1 MNLSKR
7 LVVVSSREKKKK
19 KEENCEGIEYK
30 VKDRNHSRAMNK
42 TKKEESERDKKT

>member
-30 VKDRNHSRAMNK
+30 VKDLSRVMNK

>member
-30 VKDRNHSRAMNK
+30 VKDLSRVMNK
-42 TKKEESERDKKT
+42 TKKGGE